1 MNIDKYINWGDIW
14 ENEVCLKTAIDDFG
28 ERDGDHTE
36 TIDVIKQFIKDTKV
50 ELIREECYLD
60 DNYLYFF
67 FSETGGQNESDT
79 QGWSR
84 DYQFVVDKDFLI
96 INANYEQ
103 G

>member
-1 MNIDKYINWGDIW
+1 MWYEIWGY
-14 ENEVCLKTAIDDFG
+14 EVCLETSIDIL
-28 ERDGDHTE
+28 EDGDHTE
-36 TIDVIKQFIKDTKV
+36 TIDVIKRFIKDTEV

-67 FSETGGQNESDT
+67 FSETGGQNESDN